1 MLPIPPL
8 DGLGWSKIR
17 ALAREL
23 AGSAPED
30 EVVAAAL
37 PLLDAGD
44 PPHRMLGVYLMGF
57 TGGARPANLANLR
70 ERVAAD
76 PSWEVQEAL
85 AQAFDASCA
94 ALGYEAALPTIDA
107 WLADAHPNARRAVS
121 EGLRP
126 WTSKSRGYFARRPAE
141 AIRRLAALRQDP
153 SEYVRHSAGN
163 ALRDVRRAHPALVD
177 AETAT
182 WDLADPRQR
191 FTYDR
196 VLQAR

>member
-1 MLPIPPL
+1 VP
-8 DGLGWSKIR
+8 
-17 ALAREL
+17 
-23 AGSAPED
+23 
-30 EVVAAAL
+30 
-37 PLLDAGD
+37 
-44 PPHRMLGVYLMGF
+44 
-57 TGGARPANLANLR
+57 
-70 ERVAAD
+70 AD

-85 AQAFDASCA
+85 AQAFDAYCA